1 MTSCWVT
8 ERQTLSRELLWEV
21 KLGDL
26 ENISE

>member
-1 MTSCWVT
+1 MTSCLVT
-8 ERQTLSRELLWEV
+8 ERQMLSRDLLWEV